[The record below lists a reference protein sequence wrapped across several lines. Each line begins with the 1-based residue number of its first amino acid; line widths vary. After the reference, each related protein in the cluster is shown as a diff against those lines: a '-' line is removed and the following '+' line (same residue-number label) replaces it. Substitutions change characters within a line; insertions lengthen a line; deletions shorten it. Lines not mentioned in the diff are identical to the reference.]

1 MHMLR
6 NYGLKPFAPAPTGGW
21 MGDVAVLNAETM
33 PAADRYRT
41 YLAVA
46 LGQVKVVIGT
56 RAVMYAPVEGPALFA
71 ILEDAA
77 YQNMDGMMPYPQARG
92 VMRLRAKSH
101 GGVFVA
107 MANARTPQSQW
118 ENTGPGTV
126 ETPVSGYSTAIHPLA
141 SPLKDATLGCVGSIA
156 MSLRVSLTRPSG
168 RACRIRPSACYLR
181 LWKVAPCCYPFRKT
195 MSVRP

>member
-1 MHMLR
+1 MRRLR
-6 NYGLKPFAPAPTGGW
+6 PGTVRHSGGCRLSEH
-21 MGDVAVLNAETM
+21 GRYDAVST
-33 PAADRYRT
+33 
-41 YLAVA
+41 
-46 LGQVKVVIGT
+46 
-56 RAVMYAPVEGPALFA
+56 
-71 ILEDAA
+71 
-77 YQNMDGMMPYPQARG
+77 ARG

-181 LWKVAPCCYPFRKT
+181 LWKVDPVLLSIPQDNVSETLSCAKCHRQ
-195 MSVRP
+195 VRCAKCSGPLQLPADRRDSTPRCRWCGGCRHQLEVPGLWA